1 MKVTPIGLFNA
12 QTLPLVEGNIYDISE
27 EELTKLR
34 NHELRWET
42 EEFIDEVDVLDED
55 GNVVAKEK
63 RKATRPILVENDR
76 SDEIAEGQRQ
86 AKLREIAELKKNL
99 SDTDYEAI
107 KYAEGAMTEE
117 EYAPYKTQRAEW
129 RARINEL
136 EESL

>member
-1 MKVTPIGLFNA
+1 MQVTPIGRFDA
-12 QTLPLVEGNIYDISE
+12 QKFPLEEGNIYDISE
-27 EELTKLR
+27 EELAKLA
-34 NHELRWET
+34 NHELKWET

-76 SDEIAEGQRQ
+76 SDEIAEEQRQ
-86 AKLREIAELKKNL
+86 AKLSEIAELKKNL

-107 KYAEGAMTEE
+107 KFGEGAMTEE
-117 EYAPYKTQRAEW
+117 EYAPYKTRRAEW

>member
-1 MKVTPIGLFNA
+1 MIVTPCNKFDY
-12 QTLPLVEGNIYDISE
+12 QTFPLVEGNIYDISE
-27 EELTKLR
+27 EELAKLGA
-34 NHELRWET
+34 HELKWDY
-42 EEFIDEVDVLDED
+42 EEFIEEVDVKDED
-55 GNVVAKEK
+55 GNVVAKER

-107 KYAEGAMTEE
+107 KFGEGAMTEE

>member
-12 QTLPLVEGNIYDISE
+12 QTLPLVEGNIYDISD
-27 EELTKLR
+27 EELAKLR
-34 NHELRWET
+34 AHELRWDR
-42 EEFIDEVDVLDED
+42 EEYIEEVDVLDED

-76 SDEIAEGQRQ
+76 ADEIAEEQRQ
-86 AKLREIAELKKNL
+86 AKLSEIAELKKNL

-107 KYAEGAMTEE
+107 KFGEGAMTEE

>member
-1 MKVTPIGLFNA
+1 MQVTPIGRFDA
-12 QTLPLVEGNIYDISE
+12 QKFPLIEGNIYDISE
-27 EELTKLR
+27 EELAKLGA
-34 NHELRWET
+34 HELKWDS
-42 EEFIDEVDVLDED
+42 EEYIDEVDVLDGD

-76 SDEIAEGQRQ
+76 SEEIAEGQRQ
-86 AKLREIAELKKNL
+86 AKLSQIAELKKNL
-99 SDTDYEAI
+99 ASTDYEAI
-107 KYAEGAMTEE
+107 KYAEGAMTEG